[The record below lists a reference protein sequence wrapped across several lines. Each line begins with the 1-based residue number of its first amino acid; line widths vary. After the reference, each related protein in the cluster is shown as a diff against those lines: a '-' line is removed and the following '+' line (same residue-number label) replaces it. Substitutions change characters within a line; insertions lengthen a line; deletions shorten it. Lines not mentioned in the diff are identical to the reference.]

1 MENVTDVEIKTI
13 GMKCLVDALGSVGA
27 ERFIFIMNKDSSDY
41 TEWRRSVFDDMSAE
55 VRAHAGKRKAAG
67 ASAHCFQIKL
77 AFIWSLLRLL

>member
-1 MENVTDVEIKTI
+1 MENVTDAEIKTI

-55 VRAHAGKRKAAG
+55 EISSGAKRYMKDHPLDDYFKG
-67 ASAHCFQIKL
+67 
-77 AFIWSLLRLL
+77 RLKSTI